1 MAHPLVWPGA
11 GKLMSN
17 LNTYR
22 TAPVLPEIK
31 ACPDRECYTG
41 GRQKNSR
48 GLNEGCPRH
57 KVSASPPECCV
68 VVEHQVGSNRDGNTV
83 KQTKAKRGALLR
95 AFGPYP
101 GDQSHTPKYCPQKAA
116 NIRSVH
122 NSSPL
127 GNTKFP
133 VRLFRFIGSLP
144 ARRHNTTAPAQRTA
158 EHQYDR
164 ACRRVRAILCLN
176 LLRLRRA

>member
-1 MAHPLVWPGA
+1 MANPLVWPGA
-11 GKLMSN
+11 DKLMSN

-57 KVSASPPECCV
+57 KVSASRPECCV

-83 KQTKAKRGALLR
+83 KQTKAKRGAFLR
-95 AFGPYP
+95 AFGPHP
-101 GDQSHTPKYCPQKAA
+101 GDQPHTQILPTEGRKYK
-116 NIRSVH
+116 V
-122 NSSPL
+122 
-127 GNTKFP
+127 
-133 VRLFRFIGSLP
+133 
-144 ARRHNTTAPAQRTA
+144 
-158 EHQYDR
+158 
-164 ACRRVRAILCLN
+164 
-176 LLRLRRA
+176 